1 MEPYEKEEMLF
12 NDTLANIEHFLLENH
27 MTYFQIL
34 GTLDAVKAV
43 FTEEFFEQAEEQ
55 QEEN

>member
-1 MEPYEKEEMLF
+1 
-12 NDTLANIEHFLLENH
+12 

-43 FTEEFFEQAEEQ
+43 FTEQFFGQAEEQ

>member
-12 NDTLANIEHFLLENH
+12 NDTLSKIEHFLIENP
-27 MTYFQIL
+27 MTYFQII
-34 GTLDAVKAV
+34 GTLDAIKTI

>member
-1 MEPYEKEEMLF
+1 
-12 NDTLANIEHFLLENH
+12 